1 MTKLFEVLYIYAAE
15 HLVVKY
21 QQETAAKIRTAQR
34 KADELSEQLNHIA
47 PGAEERVE
55 ELKVLW
61 DTMNDYHS
69 RAVFLAG
76 LSIGLDLGR
85 L

>member
-1 MTKLFEVLYIYAAE
+1 MNRMLETLYVYAAE

-21 QQETAAKIRTAQR
+21 QQETAAKRRTAQH
-34 KADELSEQLNHIA
+34 KAEELLERLNRTA
-47 PGAEERVE
+47 PGAEECVE
-55 ELKVLW
+55 ELKALW